1 MLNDK
6 KMHVIVSINPFFL
19 TSLVQISSY
28 SWDFIATGYRKIHF
42 LSAKK
47 QPIVFC
53 YIKNKAA
60 SMRHPF

>member
-1 MLNDK
+1 MLNNE

-19 TSLVQISSY
+19 TSLVQISSRD
-28 SWDFIATGYRKIHF
+28 WDFIATGCKKIFF

-53 YIKNKAA
+53 YLKNKN
-60 SMRHPF
+60 SWRHPF